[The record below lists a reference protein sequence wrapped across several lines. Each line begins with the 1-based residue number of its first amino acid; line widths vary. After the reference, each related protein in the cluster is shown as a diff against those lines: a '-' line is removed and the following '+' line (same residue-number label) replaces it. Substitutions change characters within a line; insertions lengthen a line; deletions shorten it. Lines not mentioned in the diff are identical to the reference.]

1 MKYLVHFAV
10 TQQGWAEIVDAN
22 SRKDAKEKGI
32 LAIDQRLAN
41 DGYQFFSND
50 ANITVVTAENY
61 KVSNEGK
68 TMKVKI

>member
-22 SRKDAKEKGI
+22 SRENAKEKGI

-50 ANITVVTAENY
+50 ANITVVPAENY
-61 KVSNEGK
+61 RVSNEGK
-68 TMKVKI
+68 TMKAKI